1 MLWRHVPGYFE
12 GKWMICVN
20 SPSGVGPV
28 DLVIE
33 SSTGPAQSPPTH
45 PSSSP
50 EILLTLPG
58 HQAGELSLLGAV
70 VDADWSHSIGSAE
83 PLTLAL
89 GEAGAAQPPAHQEVL
104 TSKLMIGSM
113 TSTTASASS
122 SSRSAASDVSS
133 SSTSKHIG
141 DSLEES
147 SKLWSWRSQSKSQQ
161 IQTNKNSHFSSVSKT
176 SVEVS
181 GFLKIFDW
189 KLIESWVEEYF
200 TLLSSRHLTKTVCG
214 WEATFIAGGSH
225 DSVHWS
231 LCLISRHCSVCTSSC
246 Y

>member
-1 MLWRHVPGYFE
+1 LVSIFQCSALADDGLPVVAGNVVEPDSVSVEVVEDSNTELIPLSVVWLRSTSSSSVR
-12 GKWMICVN
+12 
-20 SPSGVGPV
+20 PV

-83 PLTLAL
+83 PLALAL

-181 GFLKIFDW
+181 GFL
-189 KLIESWVEEYF
+189 VE
-200 TLLSSRHLTKTVCG
+200 
-214 WEATFIAGGSH
+214 
-225 DSVHWS
+225 
-231 LCLISRHCSVCTSSC
+231 
-246 Y
+246 